1 MNSKEPEEAQTEAV
15 TGDRYFSNAKE
26 ISERLKLPAKPGCCV
41 VFYAVWLERMLKY
54 PNAADE
60 VE

>member
-1 MNSKEPEEAQTEAV
+1 MNSKEPEEAETEAV

-41 VFYAVWLERMLKY
+41 VFYTV
-54 PNAADE
+54 
-60 VE
+60 